1 MVLHVD
7 GHALVPGIGRWAP
20 GHGPRE
26 QHPVQFQPEVPVQ
39 ARGIVLLDDEQAAS
53 GKRRAPER
61 LRGAGCLPLGAILGK
76 TVAGRDDLPFAA
88 SASHHVGS
96 PASYGY
102 RFPGDIMA
110 ARAIGTSSISFG
122 LVTIPVK
129 LFATSKS
136 GARVSFNWIDR
147 KTGVRVRQQYFNP
160 DNNEVVPKEDMVKGY
175 QFAKNQFV
183 VFEPDELKVLDQ
195 PGTDAIEIAEFVP
208 AEQVERV
215 YFDRAYYLGPDRG
228 RRARLSPAGG
238 RAGADGARCRRAL
251 RHPRQAV
258 PGDGA
263 PVQERADARTVALQ
277 DEVRS
282 WDEIPVEEGEINPA
296 ELDLAVQMI
305 EQKKADEFQPD
316 DYRDEVRERQLELIQ
331 QKIDG
336 EQITVAP
343 SAEPQAQIIDL
354 MAALKASIAGE
365 GGEAADAGQPVR
377 KAASG

>member
-1 MVLHVD
+1 
-7 GHALVPGIGRWAP
+7 
-20 GHGPRE
+20 
-26 QHPVQFQPEVPVQ
+26 
-39 ARGIVLLDDEQAAS
+39 
-53 GKRRAPER
+53 
-61 LRGAGCLPLGAILGK
+61 
-76 TVAGRDDLPFAA
+76 
-88 SASHHVGS
+88 
-96 PASYGY
+96 
-102 RFPGDIMA
+102 MA

-160 DNNEVVPKEDMVKGY
+160 DNNQVVPKDDMVKGY

-183 VFEPDELKVLDQ
+183 ILEPDELKVLEQ
-195 PGTDAIEIAEFVP
+195 PKTDAIEIAEFVP

-228 RRARLSPAGG
+228 
-238 RAGADGARCRRAL
+238 GARAYRLLAAAL
-251 RHPRQAV
+251 EQTGRVAV
-258 PGDGA
+258 
-263 PVQERADARTVALQ
+263 ARFATRGKQYLVMVRPYRGGLMLEQ
-277 DEVRS
+277 LRYQTEVRS
-282 WDEIPVEEGEINPA
+282 WDEVPIEEGEINPA

-305 EQKKADEFQPD
+305 EQRTAEEFQPD

-365 GGEAADAGQPVR
+365 DSGADEGTTAKPAR

>member
-1 MVLHVD
+1 
-7 GHALVPGIGRWAP
+7 
-20 GHGPRE
+20 
-26 QHPVQFQPEVPVQ
+26 
-39 ARGIVLLDDEQAAS
+39 
-53 GKRRAPER
+53 
-61 LRGAGCLPLGAILGK
+61 
-76 TVAGRDDLPFAA
+76 
-88 SASHHVGS
+88 
-96 PASYGY
+96 
-102 RFPGDIMA
+102 MA

-160 DNNEVVPKEDMVKGY
+160 DNNQVVPKDDMVKGY

-183 VFEPDELKVLDQ
+183 VFEPDELKVLEQ
-195 PGTDAIEIAEFVP
+195 PKTDAIEIAEFVP

-228 RRARLSPAGG
+228 
-238 RAGADGARCRRAL
+238 GARAYRLLAAAL
-251 RHPRQAV
+251 EQTGRVAVARFATRGKQYLVMVRPYRDGLMLEQLRYQA
-258 PGDGA
+258 
-263 PVQERADARTVALQ
+263 
-277 DEVRS
+277 EVRS
-282 WDEIPVEEGEINPA
+282 WDEVPVEEGEINPA

-305 EQKKADEFQPD
+305 EQRTAEEFQPD
-316 DYRDEVRERQLELIQ
+316 DYKDEVRERQLELIQ

-365 GGEAADAGQPVR
+365 GDAEGEEAGAKPAR
-377 KAASG
+377 KAATG

>member
-1 MVLHVD
+1 
-7 GHALVPGIGRWAP
+7 
-20 GHGPRE
+20 
-26 QHPVQFQPEVPVQ
+26 
-39 ARGIVLLDDEQAAS
+39 
-53 GKRRAPER
+53 
-61 LRGAGCLPLGAILGK
+61 
-76 TVAGRDDLPFAA
+76 
-88 SASHHVGS
+88 
-96 PASYGY
+96 
-102 RFPGDIMA
+102 MA

-147 KTGVRVRQQYFNP
+147 KTSVRVRQQYFNP
-160 DNNEVVPKEDMVKGY
+160 DNNQVVPKDDMVKGY

-183 VFEPDELKVLDQ
+183 VFEPDELKVLEQ
-195 PGTDAIEIAEFVP
+195 PKTDAIEIAEFVP

-228 RRARLSPAGG
+228 
-238 RAGADGARCRRAL
+238 GARAYRLLAAAL
-251 RHPRQAV
+251 EQTGRVAV
-258 PGDGA
+258 ARFATRGKQYLVMVRPYRDGLMLE
-263 PVQERADARTVALQ
+263 QLRYQT
-277 DEVRS
+277 EVRS
-282 WDEIPVEEGEINPA
+282 WDEVPVEEGEINPA

-305 EQKKADEFQPD
+305 EQRTAEEFQPD
-316 DYRDEVRERQLELIQ
+316 DYKDEVRERQLELIQ

-365 GGEAADAGQPVR
+365 GAAEGEGVAAKPAR
-377 KAASG
+377 RAATG

>member
-1 MVLHVD
+1 
-7 GHALVPGIGRWAP
+7 
-20 GHGPRE
+20 
-26 QHPVQFQPEVPVQ
+26 
-39 ARGIVLLDDEQAAS
+39 
-53 GKRRAPER
+53 
-61 LRGAGCLPLGAILGK
+61 
-76 TVAGRDDLPFAA
+76 
-88 SASHHVGS
+88 
-96 PASYGY
+96 
-102 RFPGDIMA
+102 MA

-129 LFATSKS
+129 LFASSKS

-160 DNNEVVPKEDMVKGY
+160 DNNEVVPKDDMVKGY

-183 VFEPDELKVLDQ
+183 VFEPDELKVLEQ
-195 PGTDAIEIAEFVP
+195 PKTDAIEIAEFVP

-228 RRARLSPAGG
+228 
-238 RAGADGARCRRAL
+238 GARAYRLLAAAL
-251 RHPRQAV
+251 EQTGRVAV
-258 PGDGA
+258 
-263 PVQERADARTVALQ
+263 ARFATRGKQYLVMVRPYRNGLMLEQ
-277 DEVRS
+277 LRYQTEVRS
-282 WDEIPVEEGEINPA
+282 WDEVPVEEGDINPA

-305 EQKKADEFQPD
+305 EQRTAEEFQPD
-316 DYRDEVRERQLELIQ
+316 DYKDEVRERQLELIQ

-365 GGEAADAGQPVR
+365 GGAADEGTAAKPAR
-377 KAASG
+377 KAAMG

>member
-1 MVLHVD
+1 
-7 GHALVPGIGRWAP
+7 
-20 GHGPRE
+20 
-26 QHPVQFQPEVPVQ
+26 
-39 ARGIVLLDDEQAAS
+39 
-53 GKRRAPER
+53 
-61 LRGAGCLPLGAILGK
+61 
-76 TVAGRDDLPFAA
+76 
-88 SASHHVGS
+88 
-96 PASYGY
+96 
-102 RFPGDIMA
+102 MA

-160 DNNEVVPKEDMVKGY
+160 DNNQVVPKDDMVKGY

-183 VFEPDELKVLDQ
+183 VFEPDELKVLEQ
-195 PGTDAIEIAEFVP
+195 PKTDAIEIAEFVP

-228 RRARLSPAGG
+228 
-238 RAGADGARCRRAL
+238 GARAYRLLAAAL
-251 RHPRQAV
+251 EQTGRVAV
-258 PGDGA
+258 ARFATRGKQYLVMVRPYRDGLMLEQLRYEA
-263 PVQERADARTVALQ
+263 
-277 DEVRS
+277 EVRS
-282 WDEIPVEEGEINPA
+282 WDEVPVDEGEINPA

-305 EQKKADEFQPD
+305 EQRTAEEFQPD
-316 DYRDEVRERQLELIQ
+316 DYKDEVRERQLELIQ

-354 MAALKASIAGE
+354 MAALKASIAGDGGAEDE
-365 GGEAADAGQPVR
+365 GKGAKPAR
-377 KAASG
+377 KVATG

>member
-1 MVLHVD
+1 
-7 GHALVPGIGRWAP
+7 
-20 GHGPRE
+20 
-26 QHPVQFQPEVPVQ
+26 
-39 ARGIVLLDDEQAAS
+39 
-53 GKRRAPER
+53 
-61 LRGAGCLPLGAILGK
+61 
-76 TVAGRDDLPFAA
+76 
-88 SASHHVGS
+88 
-96 PASYGY
+96 
-102 RFPGDIMA
+102 MA

-160 DNNEVVPKEDMVKGY
+160 DNNQVVPKDDMVKGY

-183 VFEPDELKVLDQ
+183 VFEPDELKVLEQ
-195 PGTDAIEIAEFVP
+195 PKTDAIEIAEFVP

-228 RRARLSPAGG
+228 
-238 RAGADGARCRRAL
+238 GARAYRLLAAAL
-251 RHPRQAV
+251 EQTGRVAV
-258 PGDGA
+258 ARFATRGKQYLVMVRPYRDGLMLE
-263 PVQERADARTVALQ
+263 QLRYET
-277 DEVRS
+277 EVRS
-282 WDEIPVEEGEINPA
+282 WDEVPVEEGEINRA

-305 EQKKADEFQPD
+305 EQRTAEEFQPD
-316 DYRDEVRERQLELIQ
+316 DYKDEVRERQLELIQ

-365 GGEAADAGQPVR
+365 GGAEGEGVAAKPAR
-377 KAASG
+377 RAATG

>member
-1 MVLHVD
+1 
-7 GHALVPGIGRWAP
+7 
-20 GHGPRE
+20 
-26 QHPVQFQPEVPVQ
+26 
-39 ARGIVLLDDEQAAS
+39 
-53 GKRRAPER
+53 
-61 LRGAGCLPLGAILGK
+61 
-76 TVAGRDDLPFAA
+76 
-88 SASHHVGS
+88 
-96 PASYGY
+96 
-102 RFPGDIMA
+102 MA

-160 DNNEVVPKEDMVKGY
+160 DNNQVVPKDDMVKGY

-183 VFEPDELKVLDQ
+183 VLEPDELKVLEQ
-195 PGTDAIEIAEFVP
+195 PKTDAIEIAEFVP

-228 RRARLSPAGG
+228 
-238 RAGADGARCRRAL
+238 GARAYRLLAAAL
-251 RHPRQAV
+251 ERTGRVAV
-258 PGDGA
+258 ARFATRGKQYLVMVRPYRDGLMLEQLRYKA
-263 PVQERADARTVALQ
+263 
-277 DEVRS
+277 EVRS
-282 WDEIPVEEGEINPA
+282 WDEVPVEEGEINPA

-305 EQKKADEFQPD
+305 EQRTAEEFQPD
-316 DYRDEVRERQLELIQ
+316 DYKDEVRERQLELIQ

-365 GGEAADAGQPVR
+365 GGAEGEGTGAEPAR

>member
-1 MVLHVD
+1 
-7 GHALVPGIGRWAP
+7 
-20 GHGPRE
+20 
-26 QHPVQFQPEVPVQ
+26 
-39 ARGIVLLDDEQAAS
+39 
-53 GKRRAPER
+53 
-61 LRGAGCLPLGAILGK
+61 
-76 TVAGRDDLPFAA
+76 
-88 SASHHVGS
+88 
-96 PASYGY
+96 
-102 RFPGDIMA
+102 MA

-160 DNNEVVPKEDMVKGY
+160 DNNQVVPKDDMVKGY

-183 VFEPDELKVLDQ
+183 VFEPDELKVLEQ
-195 PGTDAIEIAEFVP
+195 PKTDAIEIAEFVP
-208 AEQVERV
+208 AEQVGRV

-228 RRARLSPAGG
+228 
-238 RAGADGARCRRAL
+238 GARAYRLLAAAL
-251 RHPRQAV
+251 ERTGRVAV
-258 PGDGA
+258 ARFATRGKQYLVMVRPYRDGLMLE
-263 PVQERADARTVALQ
+263 QLRYQT
-277 DEVRS
+277 EVRS
-282 WDEIPVEEGEINPA
+282 WNEVPVEGGEVNSA

-305 EQKKADEFQPD
+305 EQRTAEEFQPD
-316 DYRDEVRERQLELIQ
+316 DYKDEVRERQLELIQ

-365 GGEAADAGQPVR
+365 GGAGEQAAAKPAR
-377 KAASG
+377 KVATG

>member
-1 MVLHVD
+1 
-7 GHALVPGIGRWAP
+7 
-20 GHGPRE
+20 
-26 QHPVQFQPEVPVQ
+26 
-39 ARGIVLLDDEQAAS
+39 
-53 GKRRAPER
+53 
-61 LRGAGCLPLGAILGK
+61 
-76 TVAGRDDLPFAA
+76 
-88 SASHHVGS
+88 
-96 PASYGY
+96 
-102 RFPGDIMA
+102 MA

-129 LFATSKS
+129 LFATSSS

-160 DNNEVVPKEDMVKGY
+160 DNNEVVPREDMVKGY

-183 VFEPDELKVLDQ
+183 ILEPDELKVLEQ
-195 PGTDAIEIAEFVP
+195 PKTDAIEIAEFVP

-228 RRARLSPAGG
+228 
-238 RAGADGARCRRAL
+238 GARAYRLLAAAL
-251 RHPRQAV
+251 EQTGRVAV
-258 PGDGA
+258 
-263 PVQERADARTVALQ
+263 ARFATRGKQYLVMVRPYRNGLMLEQ
-277 DEVRS
+277 LRYRTEVRS

-305 EQKKADEFQPD
+305 EQKTADEFQPD

-365 GGEAADAGQPVR
+365 GGAGEEGVAETRR
-377 KAASG
+377 KAATG

>member
-1 MVLHVD
+1 
-7 GHALVPGIGRWAP
+7 
-20 GHGPRE
+20 
-26 QHPVQFQPEVPVQ
+26 
-39 ARGIVLLDDEQAAS
+39 
-53 GKRRAPER
+53 
-61 LRGAGCLPLGAILGK
+61 
-76 TVAGRDDLPFAA
+76 
-88 SASHHVGS
+88 
-96 PASYGY
+96 
-102 RFPGDIMA
+102 MA

-160 DNNEVVPKEDMVKGY
+160 DNNQVVPKDDMVKGY

-183 VFEPDELKVLDQ
+183 ILEPDELKVLEQ
-195 PGTDAIEIAEFVP
+195 PKTDAIEIAEFVP

-228 RRARLSPAGG
+228 
-238 RAGADGARCRRAL
+238 GARAYRLLAAAL
-251 RHPRQAV
+251 EQTGRVAV
-258 PGDGA
+258 ARFATRGKQYLVMVRPYRDGLMLE
-263 PVQERADARTVALQ
+263 QLRYKT
-277 DEVRS
+277 EVRS
-282 WDEIPVEEGEINPA
+282 WDEVPVEEGEINPA

-305 EQKKADEFQPD
+305 EQRTAEEFEPD
-316 DYRDEVRERQLELIQ
+316 DYKDEVRERQLELIQ

-365 GGEAADAGQPVR
+365 GGEADEGTTAKPAR

>member
-1 MVLHVD
+1 
-7 GHALVPGIGRWAP
+7 
-20 GHGPRE
+20 
-26 QHPVQFQPEVPVQ
+26 
-39 ARGIVLLDDEQAAS
+39 
-53 GKRRAPER
+53 
-61 LRGAGCLPLGAILGK
+61 
-76 TVAGRDDLPFAA
+76 
-88 SASHHVGS
+88 
-96 PASYGY
+96 
-102 RFPGDIMA
+102 MA

-160 DNNEVVPKEDMVKGY
+160 DNNQVVPKDDMVKGY

-183 VFEPDELKVLDQ
+183 VFEPDELKVLEQ
-195 PGTDAIEIAEFVP
+195 PKTDAIEIAEFVP

-228 RRARLSPAGG
+228 
-238 RAGADGARCRRAL
+238 GARAYRLLAAAL
-251 RHPRQAV
+251 EQTGRVAVARFATRGKQYLVMVRPYRDGLMLEQLRYQA
-258 PGDGA
+258 
-263 PVQERADARTVALQ
+263 
-277 DEVRS
+277 EVRS
-282 WDEIPVEEGEINPA
+282 WDEVPVEEGEINPA

-305 EQKKADEFQPD
+305 EQRTAEEFQPD
-316 DYRDEVRERQLELIQ
+316 DYKDEVRERQLELIQ

-365 GGEAADAGQPVR
+365 GGEGEGAGAKPARRAATG
-377 KAASG
+377 

>member
-1 MVLHVD
+1 
-7 GHALVPGIGRWAP
+7 
-20 GHGPRE
+20 
-26 QHPVQFQPEVPVQ
+26 
-39 ARGIVLLDDEQAAS
+39 
-53 GKRRAPER
+53 
-61 LRGAGCLPLGAILGK
+61 
-76 TVAGRDDLPFAA
+76 
-88 SASHHVGS
+88 
-96 PASYGY
+96 
-102 RFPGDIMA
+102 MA

-160 DNNEVVPKEDMVKGY
+160 DNNQVVPKDDMVKGY

-183 VFEPDELKVLDQ
+183 VFEPDELKLLEQ
-195 PGTDAIEIAEFVP
+195 PKTDAIEIAEFVP

-215 YFDRAYYLGPDRG
+215 YLDRAYYLGPDRG
-228 RRARLSPAGG
+228 
-238 RAGADGARCRRAL
+238 GARAYRLLAAAL
-251 RHPRQAV
+251 EQTGRVAV
-258 PGDGA
+258 ARFATRGKQYLVMVRPYRDGLMLE
-263 PVQERADARTVALQ
+263 QLRYQT
-277 DEVRS
+277 EVRS
-282 WDEIPVEEGEINPA
+282 WDEVPVDEGEINPA

-305 EQKKADEFQPD
+305 EQKAAEEFQPD
-316 DYRDEVRERQLELIQ
+316 DYKDEVRERQLELIQ

-365 GGEAADAGQPVR
+365 GGAADEGAGAKPER
-377 KAASG
+377 RAATG

>member
-1 MVLHVD
+1 
-7 GHALVPGIGRWAP
+7 
-20 GHGPRE
+20 
-26 QHPVQFQPEVPVQ
+26 
-39 ARGIVLLDDEQAAS
+39 
-53 GKRRAPER
+53 
-61 LRGAGCLPLGAILGK
+61 
-76 TVAGRDDLPFAA
+76 
-88 SASHHVGS
+88 
-96 PASYGY
+96 
-102 RFPGDIMA
+102 MA

-129 LFATSKS
+129 LFATSSS

-183 VFEPDELKVLDQ
+183 ILEPDELKVLEQ
-195 PGTDAIEIAEFVP
+195 PKTDAIEIAEFVP
-208 AEQVERV
+208 AEKVERV
-215 YFDRAYYLGPDRG
+215 YYDRAYYLGPDRG
-228 RRARLSPAGG
+228 
-238 RAGADGARCRRAL
+238 GARAYRLLAAAL
-251 RHPRQAV
+251 EQTGRVAV
-258 PGDGA
+258 
-263 PVQERADARTVALQ
+263 ARFATRGKQYLVMVRPYRNGLMLEQ
-277 DEVRS
+277 LRYQTEVRS

-305 EQKKADEFQPD
+305 EQKTADEFQPD

-365 GGEAADAGQPVR
+365 GGAGEEGVAETRR
-377 KAASG
+377 KAATG

>member
-1 MVLHVD
+1 
-7 GHALVPGIGRWAP
+7 
-20 GHGPRE
+20 
-26 QHPVQFQPEVPVQ
+26 
-39 ARGIVLLDDEQAAS
+39 
-53 GKRRAPER
+53 
-61 LRGAGCLPLGAILGK
+61 
-76 TVAGRDDLPFAA
+76 
-88 SASHHVGS
+88 
-96 PASYGY
+96 
-102 RFPGDIMA
+102 MA

-160 DNNEVVPKEDMVKGY
+160 DNNEVVPKDDMVKGY

-183 VFEPDELKVLDQ
+183 ILEPDELKVLEQ
-195 PGTDAIEIAEFVP
+195 PKTDAIEIAEFVP

-228 RRARLSPAGG
+228 
-238 RAGADGARCRRAL
+238 GARAYRLLAAAL
-251 RHPRQAV
+251 EQTGRVAV
-258 PGDGA
+258 ARFATRGKQYLVMVRPYRDGLMLE
-263 PVQERADARTVALQ
+263 QLRYKT
-277 DEVRS
+277 EVRS
-282 WDEIPVEEGEINPA
+282 WEEIPVEEGEINPA

-305 EQKKADEFQPD
+305 EQRTAEEFQPD
-316 DYRDEVRERQLELIQ
+316 EYKDEVRERQLELIQ

-365 GGEAADAGQPVR
+365 GTSEEDAAGTTR
-377 KAASG
+377 KAAAG

>member
-1 MVLHVD
+1 
-7 GHALVPGIGRWAP
+7 
-20 GHGPRE
+20 
-26 QHPVQFQPEVPVQ
+26 
-39 ARGIVLLDDEQAAS
+39 
-53 GKRRAPER
+53 
-61 LRGAGCLPLGAILGK
+61 
-76 TVAGRDDLPFAA
+76 
-88 SASHHVGS
+88 
-96 PASYGY
+96 
-102 RFPGDIMA
+102 MA

-160 DNNEVVPKEDMVKGY
+160 DNNQVVPKDDMVKGY

-183 VFEPDELKVLDQ
+183 VFEPDELKVLEQ
-195 PGTDAIEIAEFVP
+195 PKTDAIEIAEFVP

-228 RRARLSPAGG
+228 
-238 RAGADGARCRRAL
+238 GARAYRLLAAAL
-251 RHPRQAV
+251 EQTGRVAV
-258 PGDGA
+258 ARFATRGKQYLVMVRPYRDGLMLE
-263 PVQERADARTVALQ
+263 QLRYQT
-277 DEVRS
+277 EVRS
-282 WDEIPVEEGEINPA
+282 WDEVPVDEGEINPA

-305 EQKKADEFQPD
+305 EQRTAEEFQPD
-316 DYRDEVRERQLELIQ
+316 DYKDEVRERQLELIQ

-365 GGEAADAGQPVR
+365 GGAEGEETGAKPERRVATG
-377 KAASG
+377 

>member
-1 MVLHVD
+1 
-7 GHALVPGIGRWAP
+7 
-20 GHGPRE
+20 
-26 QHPVQFQPEVPVQ
+26 
-39 ARGIVLLDDEQAAS
+39 
-53 GKRRAPER
+53 
-61 LRGAGCLPLGAILGK
+61 
-76 TVAGRDDLPFAA
+76 
-88 SASHHVGS
+88 
-96 PASYGY
+96 
-102 RFPGDIMA
+102 MA

-160 DNNEVVPKEDMVKGY
+160 DNNEVVPREDMVKGY

-183 VFEPDELKVLDQ
+183 ILEPDELKVLEQ
-195 PGTDAIEIAEFVP
+195 PKTDAIEIAEFVP

-228 RRARLSPAGG
+228 
-238 RAGADGARCRRAL
+238 GARAYRLLAAAL
-251 RHPRQAV
+251 EQTGRVAV
-258 PGDGA
+258 
-263 PVQERADARTVALQ
+263 ARFATRGKQYLVMVRPYRNGLMLEQ
-277 DEVRS
+277 LRYQTEVRS
-282 WDEIPVEEGEINPA
+282 WDEVPVDEGEINSA

-305 EQKKADEFQPD
+305 EQKTADEFQPD

-365 GGEAADAGQPVR
+365 GGGADEGTGAKPARRAATG
-377 KAASG
+377 

>member
-1 MVLHVD
+1 
-7 GHALVPGIGRWAP
+7 
-20 GHGPRE
+20 
-26 QHPVQFQPEVPVQ
+26 
-39 ARGIVLLDDEQAAS
+39 
-53 GKRRAPER
+53 
-61 LRGAGCLPLGAILGK
+61 
-76 TVAGRDDLPFAA
+76 
-88 SASHHVGS
+88 
-96 PASYGY
+96 
-102 RFPGDIMA
+102 MA

-136 GARVSFNWIDR
+136 SARVSFNWIDR

-160 DNNEVVPKEDMVKGY
+160 DSNQVVPRDDMVKGY

-183 VFEPDELKVLDQ
+183 VFEPDELKVLEQ
-195 PGTDAIEIAEFVP
+195 PKTDAIEIAEFVP

-228 RRARLSPAGG
+228 
-238 RAGADGARCRRAL
+238 GARAYRLLAAAL
-251 RHPRQAV
+251 EQTGRVAV
-258 PGDGA
+258 ARFATRGKQYLVMVRPYRDGLMLE
-263 PVQERADARTVALQ
+263 QLRYQT
-277 DEVRS
+277 EVRS
-282 WDEIPVEEGEINPA
+282 WDEVPVEEGEINPA

-305 EQKKADEFQPD
+305 EQKTAEEFQPD
-316 DYRDEVRERQLELIQ
+316 DYKDEVRERQLELIQ

-365 GGEAADAGQPVR
+365 GGAEGEGVAAKPVR
-377 KAASG
+377 KAATG

>member
-1 MVLHVD
+1 
-7 GHALVPGIGRWAP
+7 
-20 GHGPRE
+20 
-26 QHPVQFQPEVPVQ
+26 
-39 ARGIVLLDDEQAAS
+39 
-53 GKRRAPER
+53 
-61 LRGAGCLPLGAILGK
+61 
-76 TVAGRDDLPFAA
+76 
-88 SASHHVGS
+88 
-96 PASYGY
+96 
-102 RFPGDIMA
+102 MA

-160 DNNEVVPKEDMVKGY
+160 DNNQVVPKDDMVKGY

-183 VFEPDELKVLDQ
+183 VFEPDELKVLEQ
-195 PGTDAIEIAEFVP
+195 PKTDAIEIAEFVP

-228 RRARLSPAGG
+228 
-238 RAGADGARCRRAL
+238 GARAYRLLAAAL
-251 RHPRQAV
+251 EQTGRVAV
-258 PGDGA
+258 ARFATRGKQYLVMVRPYRDGLMLE
-263 PVQERADARTVALQ
+263 QLRYQT
-277 DEVRS
+277 EVRS
-282 WDEIPVEEGEINPA
+282 WDEVPVDEGEINPA

-305 EQKKADEFQPD
+305 EQRTAEEFQPD
-316 DYRDEVRERQLELIQ
+316 DYKDEVRERQLELIQ

-365 GGEAADAGQPVR
+365 GGVEGEETGAKPARRAATG
-377 KAASG
+377 

>member
-1 MVLHVD
+1 
-7 GHALVPGIGRWAP
+7 
-20 GHGPRE
+20 
-26 QHPVQFQPEVPVQ
+26 
-39 ARGIVLLDDEQAAS
+39 
-53 GKRRAPER
+53 
-61 LRGAGCLPLGAILGK
+61 
-76 TVAGRDDLPFAA
+76 
-88 SASHHVGS
+88 
-96 PASYGY
+96 
-102 RFPGDIMA
+102 MA

-160 DNNEVVPKEDMVKGY
+160 DNNEVVPKDDMVKGY

-183 VFEPDELKVLDQ
+183 ILEPDELKVLEQ
-195 PGTDAIEIAEFVP
+195 PKTDAIEIAEFVP

-228 RRARLSPAGG
+228 
-238 RAGADGARCRRAL
+238 GARAYRLLAAAL
-251 RHPRQAV
+251 EQTGRVAV
-258 PGDGA
+258 ARFATRGKQYLVMVRPYRDGLMLE
-263 PVQERADARTVALQ
+263 QLRYKT
-277 DEVRS
+277 EVRS
-282 WDEIPVEEGEINPA
+282 WEEVPVEEGEINPA

-305 EQKKADEFQPD
+305 EQKTADEFQPD
-316 DYRDEVRERQLELIQ
+316 EYKDEVRERQLELIQ

-365 GGEAADAGQPVR
+365 GASGEDAADTTR
-377 KAASG
+377 KAATG

>member
-1 MVLHVD
+1 
-7 GHALVPGIGRWAP
+7 
-20 GHGPRE
+20 
-26 QHPVQFQPEVPVQ
+26 
-39 ARGIVLLDDEQAAS
+39 
-53 GKRRAPER
+53 
-61 LRGAGCLPLGAILGK
+61 
-76 TVAGRDDLPFAA
+76 
-88 SASHHVGS
+88 
-96 PASYGY
+96 
-102 RFPGDIMA
+102 MA

-160 DNNEVVPKEDMVKGY
+160 DNNQVVPKDDMVKGY

-183 VFEPDELKVLDQ
+183 ILEPDELKVLEQ
-195 PGTDAIEIAEFVP
+195 PKTDAIEIAEFVP

-228 RRARLSPAGG
+228 
-238 RAGADGARCRRAL
+238 GARAYRLLAAAL
-251 RHPRQAV
+251 EQTGRVAV
-258 PGDGA
+258 ARFATRGKQYLVMVRPYRDGLMLE
-263 PVQERADARTVALQ
+263 QLRYKT
-277 DEVRS
+277 EVRS
-282 WDEIPVEEGEINPA
+282 WDEVPVEEGEINPA

-305 EQKKADEFQPD
+305 EQRTAEEFQPD

-365 GGEAADAGQPVR
+365 GGEADEGTGAKR
-377 KAASG
+377 ERRAASG

>member
-1 MVLHVD
+1 
-7 GHALVPGIGRWAP
+7 
-20 GHGPRE
+20 
-26 QHPVQFQPEVPVQ
+26 
-39 ARGIVLLDDEQAAS
+39 
-53 GKRRAPER
+53 
-61 LRGAGCLPLGAILGK
+61 
-76 TVAGRDDLPFAA
+76 
-88 SASHHVGS
+88 
-96 PASYGY
+96 
-102 RFPGDIMA
+102 MA

-136 GARVSFNWIDR
+136 SARVSFNWIDR

-160 DNNEVVPKEDMVKGY
+160 DNNQVVPRDDMVKGY

-183 VFEPDELKVLDQ
+183 VFEPDELKVLEQ
-195 PGTDAIEIAEFVP
+195 PKTDAIEIAEFVP

-228 RRARLSPAGG
+228 
-238 RAGADGARCRRAL
+238 GARAYRLLAAAL
-251 RHPRQAV
+251 EQTGRVAV
-258 PGDGA
+258 ARFATRGKQYLVMVRPYRDGLMLE
-263 PVQERADARTVALQ
+263 QLRYQT
-277 DEVRS
+277 EVRS
-282 WDEIPVEEGEINPA
+282 WDEVPVEEGEINPA

-305 EQKKADEFQPD
+305 EQKTAEEFQPD
-316 DYRDEVRERQLELIQ
+316 DYKDEVRERQLELIQ

-365 GGEAADAGQPVR
+365 GGAEGEGVAAKPVP
-377 KAASG
+377 KAATG

>member
-1 MVLHVD
+1 
-7 GHALVPGIGRWAP
+7 
-20 GHGPRE
+20 
-26 QHPVQFQPEVPVQ
+26 
-39 ARGIVLLDDEQAAS
+39 
-53 GKRRAPER
+53 
-61 LRGAGCLPLGAILGK
+61 
-76 TVAGRDDLPFAA
+76 
-88 SASHHVGS
+88 
-96 PASYGY
+96 
-102 RFPGDIMA
+102 MA

-160 DNNEVVPKEDMVKGY
+160 DNNQVVPKDDMVKGY

-183 VFEPDELKVLDQ
+183 VFEPDELKMLEQ
-195 PGTDAIEIAEFVP
+195 PRTDAIEIAEFVP
-208 AEQVERV
+208 ADQVERV

-228 RRARLSPAGG
+228 
-238 RAGADGARCRRAL
+238 GARAYRLLAAAL
-251 RHPRQAV
+251 EQTGRVAV
-258 PGDGA
+258 ARFATRGKQYLVMVRPYRDGLMLE
-263 PVQERADARTVALQ
+263 QLRYKT
-277 DEVRS
+277 EVRS
-282 WDEIPVEEGEINPA
+282 WDEVPVEEGEINPA

-305 EQKKADEFQPD
+305 EQRTEEEFQPD
-316 DYRDEVRERQLELIQ
+316 EYKDEVRERQLELIQ

-365 GGEAADAGQPVR
+365 GGAEGEGTGAKPAR
-377 KAASG
+377 KAATG